1 MSNPLNFKFGG
12 SKRLVEEVTA
22 QRLNA
27 MLDEIR
33 RSRPLPGAGISLR
46 QESNGVRIDNIAR
59 SEGGSPVRIAPH
71 PFQILASLDEGG
83 GATVRVRPGT
93 INSVLP
99 NNLIVDGRL
108 ATFEVSDALNYVV
121 LTAASN
127 GQQIVSASVAM
138 SPSAPEPQVPAPFG
152 LPTTASFVLGL
163 TKGAA
168 VFQTVNN
175 SIFVAGRQQYIISKT
190 AASPGELPYTIYYA
204 WA

>member
-1 MSNPLNFKFGG
+1 MLDFSFQGNRPLRREIT
-12 SKRLVEEVTA
+12 SE
-22 QRLNA
+22 RLNEILRELRRVRPVA
-27 MLDEIR
+27 GNGINIDETGGGCR
-33 RSRPLPGAGISLR
+33 ISL
-46 QESNGVRIDNIAR
+46 VDDAR
-59 SEGGSPVRIAPH
+59 SVEGTSGALH
-71 PFQILASLDEGG
+71 PFQILASPKEGG
-83 GATVRVRPGT
+83 GATLRVRPGT

-108 ATFEVSDALNYVV
+108 AAFEVSDALNYVV

-138 SPSAPEPQVPAPFG
+138 SPSAPEPQVPTPFG

-175 SIFVAGRQQYIISKT
+175 SILVAGRQQYIIGKT
-190 AASPGELPYTIYYA
+190 TSAPGELPYTIYYA
-204 WA
+204 WG